1 MNAGLSRTLV
11 FPEKTLPDA
20 ASLIAEGRAMAK
32 QVTVGRA
39 PFLETYG
46 VGSEIE
52 YKRKAMEQGR
62 IMMHAQIG
70 FRDPA
75 KSRHA
80 YHDIWERLVRAGYR
94 IDRYGICLDW
104 SMGYPRAKRRDMP
117 RGTGLIMHDVDEWI
131 ALTSAA
137 PVAPHFGDF
146 VIGTPA
152 AFENTI
158 AALLS
163 GSTSIGNL
171 GQYFAFRQPHWDDDI
186 FTTAESLK
194 AIALTAAQPV
204 EVIVHS
210 NLDDGFASIF
220 TDLSCSLGTV
230 LLEQYI
236 VDELCGGHAACS
248 FGNTYAKPF
257 SRLAFQRAAQK
268 ISHTPGTMIYGATTM
283 YGSNHAANYAALAT
297 YLRVDIYGEKT
308 RPAGHAVNP
317 TPVTEADR
325 IPDIGEI
332 IDVHMFANRLVELD
346 LPLHPL
352 YRDEE
357 IDILAEQIVQG
368 GRQFKNNVLNGF
380 AEAGI
385 DTRNP
390 FEMLLAIRRV
400 GSKRL
405 EELFGPG
412 EPDARRLRGR
422 TPVVRSHSIEQ
433 LEHEGEGLVGR
444 MTVSD
449 RNAIAAAGLRGCIA
463 TTDVHEY
470 GKVLIETVLKGLGV
484 DVIDGGTSTDPN
496 DLAQQAQVSAADFI
510 ALSSYNGVA
519 LQFVS
524 ELKRELV
531 ERSMDVPVFIGGK
544 LNRVPD
550 GTNTSLPV
558 DISREIAAAGA
569 IVCTAIDRMVTE
581 LLDIARHRQTT
592 KSRRG
597 SIGETDDH

>member
-1 MNAGLSRTLV
+1 MTTPFLDRKQV
-11 FPEKTLPDA
+11 FPESTLPNA
-20 ASLIAEGRAMAK
+20 AALIEEGRNMAK
-32 QVTVGRA
+32 QVSVGRS
-39 PFLETYG
+39 PFLETYR
-46 VGSEIE
+46 VPCEIA
-52 YKRKAMEQGR
+52 YKRKCTEEGR

-70 FRDPA
+70 FRDAA
-75 KSRHA
+75 KSQRA
-80 YHDIWERLVRAGYR
+80 WVEIWEALDKAGHR
-94 IDRYGICLDW
+94 VDRYGICLDW
-104 SMGYPRAKRRDMP
+104 SMGYPRARRENMP
-117 RGTGLIMHDVDEWI
+117 RGTGLIMKDIEDWI
-131 ALTSAA
+131 ALTRMA

-158 AALLS
+158 AALIS
-163 GSTSIGNL
+163 GSTSVGNL

-186 FTTAESLK
+186 YTTAESLK

-210 NLDDGFASIF
+210 SLDDGFASMF
-220 TDLSCSLGTV
+220 TDLACSLGAI

-236 VDELCGGHAACS
+236 VDDLCGGHAS
-248 FGNTYAKPF
+248 YSYGNTYALPY

-268 ISHTPGTMIYGATTM
+268 ITRTPGTMVYGATTM

-325 IPDIGEI
+325 IPDIDEI

-346 LPLHPL
+346 HPLHAL
-352 YRDEE
+352 HRDEE
-357 IDILAEQIVQG
+357 IDEIAGRIVEG
-368 GRQFKNNVLNGF
+368 GRQFRDNVLNGF
-380 AEAGI
+380 TEADI
-385 DTRNP
+385 DVRNP

-412 EPDARRLRGR
+412 KPAPQRLRGR
-422 TPVVRSHSIEQ
+422 AAVVRSHSIEQ
-433 LEHEGEGLVGR
+433 LERDGEGLVGKMNPDNR
-444 MTVSD
+444 ANIV
-449 RNAIAAAGLRGCIA
+449 RAGLRACIA

-470 GKVLIETVLKGLGV
+470 GKILIETVLRELGV
-484 DVIDGGTSTDPN
+484 NIIDGGTSTDPN
-496 DLAQQAQVSAADFI
+496 DLAELAQAARADFI

-519 LQFVS
+519 LQFVTD
-524 ELKRELV
+524 LKKEMSQRAMQL
-531 ERSMDVPVFIGGK
+531 PVFVGGK

-550 GTNTSLPV
+550 GSNTSLPV
-558 DISREIAAAGA
+558 DIRSELTAAGA
-569 IVCTAIDRMVTE
+569 LVCPNVDLMLDRLAE
-581 LLDIARHRQTT
+581 IARPKIRQAF
-592 KSRRG
+592 
-597 SIGETDDH
+597 